1 MEIKKNVTL
10 ENLLWA
16 GYFLRMIALSIKDKT
31 GSLDALVEGATEKYG
46 KAQKGAEEATL
57 VAQTFIEKAKK
68 MGVHNNPEYP
78 GVQKQIVDLLV
89 KKDQATNEA
98 YLHLSKLEAL
108 QAELAA
114 YKGVQKD
121 FLGWVAGDP
130 VLKGLFSEYA
140 DDAKGLMPA
149 FDEIFDYSEE
159 ELGQGIIPFEFISR
173 FVKPPEIRALK
184 EHFEGT
190 AKKGKKENG
199 KK

>member
-16 GYFLRMIALSIKDKT
+16 GYYLRMIALSIKDRVDVL
-31 GSLDALVEGATEKYG
+31 GVAIEGATEKHN
-46 KAQKGAEEATL
+46 KAQKMAEEAL
-57 VAQTFIEKAKK
+57 LAAQAFVEKAKK

-78 GVQKQIVDLLV
+78 GVRTQTIDLIV
-89 KKDQATNEA
+89 KKEETANEA
-98 YLHLSKLEAL
+98 YLHLSRLEAL

-121 FLGWVAGDP
+121 FLGWISGDP
-130 VLKGLFSEYA
+130 VLKGLFAEYA
-140 DDAKGLMPA
+140 DDATGLMPA
-149 FDEIFDYSEE
+149 FDELFDYSEE

-173 FVKPPEIRALK
+173 FVKPPEIQALK
-184 EHFEGT
+184 EHFEG
-190 AKKGKKENG
+190 KKGKKENG